1 MELYKNVYQI
11 QSLYGGRNLFQ
22 YLLVGANVVLVDT
35 GIAETPEKV
44 IFPYMDR
51 LKLQPNRLTFAVTTH
66 ADLDHQGGND
76 AIKQSSPGT
85 FLACGEGDRAL
96 VEDPRALFDAR
107 YNFMRAEH
115 GVGFENDPP
124 PDAGRKRAMDFSFSG
139 GERIR
144 LGDGWALEVLH
155 VPGHSHGHLALYDPT
170 HRAAFVGDAIHGRG
184 CPKAAGGMG
193 IPVTY
198 YFVDIYLSTL
208 RYFEGYYSGSTADT
222 VQSLRDQLANLSARL
237 AEFDLTPEPA
247 EPAVWAERERER
259 SGVRSAMPVDTLM
272 PPGGADAV
280 QTRAEGV

>member
-124 PDAGRKRAMDFSFSG
+124 PDAGRTTF
-139 GERIR
+139 
-144 LGDGWALEVLH
+144 
-155 VPGHSHGHLALYDPT
+155 
-170 HRAAFVGDAIHGRG
+170 AAFAGFAGMACSSTSPALLIAMAFVYPKPAGRTGLNSDKGRLPIPAIR
-184 CPKAAGGMG
+184 PDKFIMKMA
-193 IPVTY
+193 
-198 YFVDIYLSTL
+198 
-208 RYFEGYYSGSTADT
+208 
-222 VQSLRDQLANLSARL
+222 
-237 AEFDLTPEPA
+237 
-247 EPAVWAERERER
+247 
-259 SGVRSAMPVDTLM
+259 
-272 PPGGADAV
+272 
-280 QTRAEGV
+280 